1 MTTALQTMPPSP
13 VMAPMAPMAQAP
25 QAACP
30 ACGYAVDEAPPFERL
45 TVTNRRLRKRDVLF
59 RAGDRFHFLYAVRSG
74 TFKCTM
80 TAADGREQ
88 VTGFR
93 MGGDLLGLDGLA
105 EGVHATGAFA
115 LEDSEVV
122 MLPYAELRQL
132 APGGGATLN
141 DAVSRLL
148 SREIVRDQK
157 LMALRGSL
165 NAVERV
171 AAFLLNMSG
180 HMKERGYS
188 PREFHLRMSR
198 AEIGS
203 YLGINLET
211 VSRIF
216 SDLQRRG
223 VLDVDKRHVRIAD
236 MQALTGMF
244 RPRPA

>member
-1 MTTALQTMPPSP
+1 MLRAAPLQMLSSPAAAALP
-13 VMAPMAPMAQAP
+13 P
-25 QAACP
+25 QADCP
-30 ACGYAVDEAPPFERL
+30 ACGYAADEAPPFERL
-45 TVTNRRLRKRDVLF
+45 TVTSRRLKRRETLF

-80 TAADGREQ
+80 VAADGREQ

-93 MGGDLLGLDGLA
+93 MGGDLLGLDALA
-105 EGVHATGAFA
+105 EGVHATSAVA

-132 APGGGATLN
+132 APGGSAALN
-141 DAVSRLL
+141 EAVSRLL
-148 SREIVRDQK
+148 SREIVRDHK

-165 NAVERV
+165 SAVERV

-188 PREFHLRMSR
+188 PREFHLRMTR
-198 AEIGS
+198 GEIGS

-223 VLDVDKRHVRIAD
+223 VLEVDNRHVRIAD

-244 RPRPA
+244 ASRSV